1 MNAVDALKKEKVET
15 RKRISTLRKEV
26 KNEQLQKQ
34 ALDCE
39 REVVTTKRPSIVEWV
54 IKLFT

>member
-15 RKRISTLRKEV
+15 HKRV
-26 KNEQLQKQ
+26 KALKRETKHEQLQKQ

-39 REVVTTKRPSIVEWV
+39 RELEI
-54 IKLFT
+54 IKKGD